1 MTTNLDDPIYFLAID
16 NGTQS
21 VRALI
26 FNQFGTE
33 IAKAR
38 VPIEPY
44 FSLQPNF
51 AEQHADY
58 YWQKLSEACQQLWQT
73 SAISPEQIAGVS
85 LATQRY
91 TMICLDKD
99 KQTQCHA
106 IVDGFAPRRNQR
118 YRIS

>member
-1 MTTNLDDPIYFLAID
+1 MTHNLDAPIYFLAID

-26 FNQFGTE
+26 FDQFGSE

-38 VPIEPY
+38 VIIEPY
-44 FSLQPNF
+44 FSTQPNF

-58 YWQKLSEACQQLWQT
+58 YWKKLSEACQQLWQNCDIT
-73 SAISPEQIAGVS
+73 PEQIAGVS

-99 KQTQCHA
+99 KQPLRPA
-106 IVDGFAPRRNQR
+106 IVWMD
-118 YRIS
+118 